1 MVGITPPYLFTPVNQ
16 QDRDPCYNFD
26 PKAVTRASYY
36 SIASSTSTPK
46 PKQQGPLI
54 DFNRHPD
61 SYMIVPSARPNVP
74 PMHPNTKQRINT
86 ARWLQFTLRT
96 LQLLGALGA
105 LVCVIM
111 VRGVNNVQG
120 WILRIPPAVDAVV
133 CAYSLY
139 SLRRPAKRRPATSSA
154 SYNAFSFFVDIALL
168 PFYVFIAFFSA
179 TNWTMAPGEQGR
191 WTTLFHSSG
200 QDGKVLESAFLI
212 GSVTGALH
220 LFSIPIDMYLFSR
233 FRKIAQYP
241 PDMNPLEDN
250 LTSRV
255 NRKHM
260 YKSSDASA
268 AMSEQ
273 RLAMLSGSSLSLSS
287 PTRVSANRD
296 LLVPEAN
303 LRPMSF
309 HQSRTNLDPS
319 YSGHT
324 RDSARHS
331 RLEYQQ
337 PSSAHVSQT
346 SMHRTSHSHDRERS
360 RSRSRSRSSRPHSFQ
375 RYANQRDSIHDPMP
389 SRPLSFITTSENLG
403 RNGTPPSAHT
413 TSIADKD
420 QPAQT
425 LLNDNW
431 FVLADDDADLS
442 SPRHTP
448 VPELVSDRDS
458 SPEVREPN
466 VTQLRFASGEYKE
479 LLPQPLRMHPPTPPK
494 HSFDGADFHFDE
506 MPDGTLEFDDYSL
519 RPTPSNT
526 SIGRALSPPA
536 PEPDAIS
543 AKSSFYSQGPDDSSR
558 SSTPKVK
565 NYGNLS
571 PAITNLSGNALRE
584 QTVPRGQGR
593 VVSRSGVDIADASV
607 MYLSSDDSYGTR
619 ARNVSGKIAEEGL
632 GGNWARK
639 RHVSGKA

>member
-46 PKQQGPLI
+46 PKQEGPLI

-61 SYMIVPSARPNVP
+61 SYMIVPSARPHVP

-86 ARWLQFTLRT
+86 ARWLQFTLRA

-105 LVCVIM
+105 LICVIII
-111 VRGVNNVQG
+111 RGVNDVQG

-133 CAYSLY
+133 CVYSLY

-179 TNWTMAPGEQGR
+179 ANWTMAPGEEGR
-191 WTTLFHSSG
+191 WTSFFHSSD

-273 RLAMLSGSSLSLSS
+273 RLAMLSGSSISLSS

-296 LLVPEAN
+296 SLVPEAN

-309 HQSRTNLDPS
+309 YQSRTNLDPS

-324 RDSARHS
+324 RDSARRS
-331 RLEYQQ
+331 RFEYQQ

-346 SMHRTSHSHDRERS
+346 SMHRTSQSHDRERS
-360 RSRSRSRSSRPHSFQ
+360 RSRSSRPQSFQ
-375 RYANQRDSIHDPMP
+375 RYANQRDSTHDPMP
-389 SRPLSFITTSENLG
+389 TRPLSFITASEDLS
-403 RNGTPPSAHT
+403 RNGTPPSAHA
-413 TSIADKD
+413 TSIADKT
-420 QPAQT
+420 QPA

-442 SPRHTP
+442 SPRRTP
-448 VPELVSDRDS
+448 VPELMSDRDS
-458 SPEVREPN
+458 SPEAREPN
-466 VTQLRFASGEYKE
+466 VSQLRFASEEYKE

-506 MPDGTLEFDDYSL
+506 MPNGTLELDDYSL
-519 RPTPSNT
+519 RQTPSNT

-536 PEPDAIS
+536 PEPNAIS
-543 AKSSFYSQGPDDSSR
+543 AKSSFYSQGPDETSR
-558 SSTPKVK
+558 SSTPKIK
-565 NYGNLS
+565 HYGNLT
-571 PAITNLSGNALRE
+571 PTINNVRGDMVKE

-607 MYLSSDDSYGTR
+607 MYLSSDDPYGTR

-639 RHVSGKA
+639 RHVSGQA